1 MTWWTGFVSLPRAHI
16 ALLVSGIGFLLGVLV
31 TTDLSRVQ
39 QVAITVGILAIVAA
53 LLALVRFL
61 VSRETQRTQAL
72 LDALPNPTYL
82 KIPDGKFHAVNSAWE
97 RFFGIP
103 RIVVTGKTTPELEP
117 GERVLI
123 APLDASDQNVR
134 QRTGFHVYEDVLS
147 GPNGGRYDAIV
158 CKAACIAP
166 DGKVAG
172 LVGTIID
179 ITDRKRAERRLAMEH
194 AVTRVLADAENL
206 DTVVPTIIATIC
218 ATMGWHYG
226 ALYKDHPDQDM
237 LRCEHMWGI
246 DTARIRE
253 FIEAVGRRSV
263 RPGDD
268 PGKGI
273 IRRAFALRK
282 PVWISNIAIDETLRR
297 KSLVVQAGLHGAFA
311 FPVRAGNQVLGIL
324 EFFHAEVLEPDATL
338 LDIAESIGGQIGQ
351 YIVRRRTENE
361 KHRAMHDAVTGL
373 PTRLLFME
381 RLEHAVVQAQRH
393 DRRLAVMFI
402 DLDRFKLVNDTLGHE
417 AGDLLLKEMS
427 RRLKL
432 SLRQGDTV
440 ARLGGDEFVM
450 LLEEITNDRDILAI
464 GQKLITE
471 LGAPFA
477 IGPNTA
483 TVTASIGVSTY
494 PTDATDPATLLRH
507 ADAAM
512 YRAKANGRNLCQ
524 LYSHGT
530 NPSPRQTLRIVKGE

>member
-1 MTWWTGFVSLPRAHI
+1 MTWWTGFTSLPRAYV
-16 ALLVSGIGFLLGVLV
+16 ALLISGIAFLVGVLV
-31 TTDLSRVQ
+31 ATDLSPVQ
-39 QVAITVGILAIVAA
+39 QIAITVGLLATVAA

-61 VSRETQRTQAL
+61 VSRETHRTQAL

-82 KIPDGKFHAVNSAWE
+82 KTTDGKYHAVNSAWE
-97 RFFGIP
+97 HFFGIP
-103 RIVVTGKTTPELEP
+103 RIVIAGKATPELDP
-117 GERVLI
+117 AERVI
-123 APLDASDQNVR
+123 VAPLDASDQNVR

-147 GPNGGRYDAIV
+147 GPDGSRHDAIV
-158 CKAACIAP
+158 CKAACITA
-166 DGKVAG
+166 DGKAAG

-179 ITDRKRAERRLAMEH
+179 VTDRKKAERRLAMEH

-206 DTVVPTIIATIC
+206 DNVVPTIIATIC

-226 ALYKDHPDQDM
+226 AMYKYHSDQGM

-246 DTARIRE
+246 DTPQIRE
-253 FIEAVGRRSV
+253 FIAAVGRRSV
-263 RPGDD
+263 RPEDD
-268 PGKGI
+268 PGRGI

-297 KSLVVQAGLHGAFA
+297 KALVVKAGLHGAFA

-361 KHRAMHDAVTGL
+361 KHRAMHDVVTGL

-402 DLDRFKLVNDTLGHE
+402 DLDRFKLVNDTFGHE
-417 AGDLLLKEMS
+417 AGDVLLREMS

-450 LLEEITNDRDILAI
+450 LLEEITNDRDILLI
-464 GQKLITE
+464 GQKLIAE
-471 LGAPFA
+471 LGAPFS
-477 IGPNTA
+477 IGSNTV
-483 TVTASIGVSTY
+483 TVTASIGVSIY
-494 PTDATDPATLLRH
+494 PADATDPATLLRH

-524 LYSHGT
+524 LYSNET
-530 NPSPRQTLRIVKGE
+530 TPSPRQTLRIVKGE